1 MYNEIKN
8 DNIIVNG
15 EIVNIKERDI
25 ISLIEKRPM
34 YEVFR
39 IIDGKILY
47 LKETLSFCFIKFITN
62 LF

>member
-39 IIDGKILY
+39 IIDGKILF
-47 LKETLSFCFIKFITN
+47 SMNI
-62 LF
+62 